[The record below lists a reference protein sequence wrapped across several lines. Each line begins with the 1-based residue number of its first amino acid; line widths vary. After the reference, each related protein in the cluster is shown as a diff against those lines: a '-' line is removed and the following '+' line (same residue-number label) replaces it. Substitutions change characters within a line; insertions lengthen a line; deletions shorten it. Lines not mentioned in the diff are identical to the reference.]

1 MTGAVVASLTACF
14 NTLLILLLYVRYK
27 RNLSVRTV
35 KSGKM
40 KTTLILGPGGHTRE
54 MVEIYRLLEL
64 EKHEFSFVHSKF
76 DRISP
81 MVFTHKLLSKH
92 KQESKDEEK
101 TDVDRDLS
109 SLFYTLPYPS
119 GGLVLY
125 TATIV
130 PFVINMIKSLI
141 VSYKLN
147 PDLIITNGPG
157 LSVPF
162 CISVKLWNVVLLR
175 KTKIIYIESLTRVK
189 TLSASGKILNKV
201 ADKFIVLWPN
211 FSGYENASYLG
222 TIQKLA
228 L

>member
-40 KTTLILGPGGHTRE
+40 KTTLILGPGKSEVKGKE
-54 MVEIYRLLEL
+54 DKNELLEL

-147 PDLIITNGPG
+147 PDLVTKWKINNNFQIITNGPG

-162 CISVKLWNVVLLR
+162 CISVKLWNVSR
-175 KTKIIYIESLTRVK
+175 RRSSAAEKDENNIY
-189 TLSASGKILNKV
+189 
-201 ADKFIVLWPN
+201 
-211 FSGYENASYLG
+211 
-222 TIQKLA
+222 
-228 L
+228 